1 MCFILVCYSGSKI
14 PLIKNFDRAV
24 ATTSKLDV
32 GTYTFKLVVRDGE
45 GLTDEDLVV
54 ITVKEGK

>member
-1 MCFILVCYSGSKI
+1 MVCYSGSKI